1 MTALHPMIAALD
13 LEQFMR
19 EALEQVRIAGLAGGM
34 AIGAVLVIDR
44 QVIARGHNT
53 CESEQNQILH
63 AEINALMNGAKP
75 LWDAGDRWAM
85 RENAVLFTT
94 VEPCPMCLGAT
105 VMADIPHIV
114 FAAHDGNVCS
124 SQSVR
129 ENPYIKRHIQTYLG
143 GILETESRA
152 LIAQFSPEMLPSLDR
167 VY

>member
-1 MTALHPMIAALD
+1 MTLHPVVAALD

-19 EALEQVRIAGLAGGM
+19 EALEQAKIAGEVGGM
-34 AIGAVLVIDR
+34 AIGAVLVLDG

-53 CESEQNQILH
+53 TDREQNQILH

-85 RENAVLFTT
+85 RENAVLFTS

-129 ENPYIKRHIQTYLG
+129 ENPYIKRHIHTYLG
-143 GILETESRA
+143 GVLEAESRA
-152 LIAQFSPEMLPSLDR
+152 LIAEFSPEMLPALDR

>member
-1 MTALHPMIAALD
+1 
-13 LEQFMR
+13 
-19 EALEQVRIAGLAGGM
+19 
-34 AIGAVLVIDR
+34 
-44 QVIARGHNT
+44 
-53 CESEQNQILH
+53 
-63 AEINALMNGAKP
+63 MNGAKP
-75 LWDAGDRWAM
+75 LWNAGDRWAV

-124 SQSVR
+124 SQIVR
-129 ENPYIKRHIQTYLG
+129 ENPYIRRHIQTYLG
-143 GILETESRA
+143 GVLESESRA

>member
-1 MTALHPMIAALD
+1 MTTLHPVVAALD

-19 EALEQVRIAGLAGGM
+19 EALEGARIAGQAGGL
-34 AIGAVLVIDR
+34 AIGALLVLDGKI
-44 QVIARGHNT
+44 IARGHNT
-53 CESEQNQILH
+53 CEAEQNMLFH
-63 AEINALMNGAKP
+63 AEVNALMQAAKL
-75 LWDAGDRWAM
+75 LWDAGSRWSL

-94 VEPCPMCLGAT
+94 LEPCPMCLGAT
-105 VMADIPHIV
+105 VMSNVPHIV

-129 ENPYIKRHIQTYLG
+129 DNPYIRRHIQTYLG

-152 LIAQFSPEMLPSLDR
+152 LIAQFSPEMLPGLDR